1 VDPLFGKLSVDREAN
16 MSIAG
21 TLFNPAQ
28 IDVDSTPYK
37 RQSD

>member
-1 VDPLFGKLSVDREAN
+1 LLDSEAN

-21 TLFNPAQ
+21 TLFNPAW
-28 IDVDSTPYK
+28 IVIDSTPYQ